1 MGNTFVFSGY
11 KLCVALPP
19 FTSHLSLLTVQGP
32 LTARTPPLTM
42 APVFVP
48 PKMKTASIEAKPPV
62 QTRAGVY
69 RWTICALLFFATT
82 INYID
87 RQTISVLAPDLQRSL
102 HWNELDYGNII
113 AAFQIMYAVGQVL
126 TGFVVDRI
134 GTFAGF
140 AIFVTIWSIA
150 AVGHAS
156 ARSAFQFGVMRA
168 LLGLGE
174 SGNFPTCIKTVAE
187 WFPRQ
192 MRALATGLFNS
203 GSNR

>member
-1 MGNTFVFSGY
+1 
-11 KLCVALPP
+11 
-19 FTSHLSLLTVQGP
+19 
-32 LTARTPPLTM
+32 
-42 APVFVP
+42 
-48 PKMKTASIEAKPPV
+48 MKTAPLEAKPPLKE
-62 QTRAGVY
+62 GIGGY
-69 RWTICALLFFATT
+69 RWSICILLFFATT

-87 RQTISVLAPDLQRSL
+87 RQTLSVLAPDLQKAL
-102 HWNELDYGNII
+102 HWNEVDYANIV
-113 AAFQIMYAVGQVL
+113 AAFQITYAIGQVL
-126 TGFVVDRI
+126 TGFIVDRI

-174 SGNFPTCIKTVAE
+174 AGNFPTCIKTVAE

-192 MRALATGLFNS
+192 MRAFATGSSIPDPILAPL
-203 GSNR
+203 